1 MKKSNFRKS
10 FIKKIN
16 EEQILKT
23 KINVRMMLNEVCKNY
38 DDLSSDGQ
46 IEILKEILLLLTEL
60 VFADNPT
67 QITIS
72 QGIVEKE

>member
-1 MKKSNFRKS
+1 MKRSNFRRS
-10 FIKKIN
+10 FIQKIN

-46 IEILKEILLLLTEL
+46 IEILKEILLLLVEL
-60 VFADNPT
+60 VFGDNPT
-67 QITIS
+67 QIEIS
-72 QGIVEKE
+72 QGIVEK

>member
-1 MKKSNFRKS
+1 MKKNNFRKS
-10 FIKKIN
+10 FIQKIN

-60 VFADNPT
+60 VFGDNPT
-67 QITIS
+67 QIEIS